1 MLTEY
6 PLDIAAEKEYAML
19 WWDGRNPE
27 YTDFSEMGGDCTSF
41 VSQILYAGGAVMNH
55 TPDYG
60 WYYHSINDRAAAW
73 SGVGYFYRFI
83 VSNRGA
89 GPFGRVIPVTAAA
102 PGDVIQLCTGN
113 NCYHSLY
120 VVDVRNGEP
129 LIAAHSFDAY
139 ERPLSSY
146 SYYSARCLRIR
157 KARRYE

>member
-19 WWDGRNPE
+19 WWDRRNPE

-55 TPDYG
+55 TPD
-60 WYYHSINDRAAAW
+60 
-73 SGVGYFYRFI
+73 
-83 VSNRGA
+83 
-89 GPFGRVIPVTAAA
+89 
-102 PGDVIQLCTGN
+102 CTGN

-146 SYYSARCLRIR
+146 SYYSARCLQIR